1 VASWNFQLIKSITV
15 LVKKKSIRGKLKE
28 WNCSYTMLPIYQ
40 YYYKIYLNLI
50 LIRIRGKLKEYNCT
64 YTMLPIYQ
72 YYYKIYLNLILIRI
86 HINLK
91 KLASILN

>member
-1 VASWNFQLIKSITV
+1 MGIYVGKELHCVALLLLT
-15 LVKKKSIRGKLKE
+15 LLKE
-28 WNCSYTMLPIYQ
+28 W
-40 YYYKIYLNLI
+40 
-50 LIRIRGKLKEYNCT
+50 NCT

-91 KLASILN
+91 KNGIHIKLKNV